1 MTRLRPLALLLA
13 LLAGHALAGA
23 PAEGSAATMPAW
35 EQLTPAQR
43 ELLVAPVRERWNAN
57 PEARTRLFEHAQRWQ
72 QMTPG
77 QRVRAHH
84 GLRRWERMDPD
95 QRGTM
100 RALFQKMRDMTPE
113 QRRALR
119 EQWHRMTPEQRD
131 AWVEANPPSG
141 D

>member
-1 MTRLRPLALLLA
+1 
-13 LLAGHALAGA
+13 
-23 PAEGSAATMPAW
+23 
-35 EQLTPAQR
+35 
-43 ELLVAPVRERWNAN
+43 
-57 PEARTRLFEHAQRWQ
+57 
-72 QMTPG
+72 
-77 QRVRAHH
+77 
-84 GLRRWERMDPD
+84 MDPD